1 MRQNFLSCT
10 VPYRTVPVLPGAHY
24 APLTPASA
32 QRPRFLLSYHLNSWR
47 RCFPD
52 HHVCKMRSQTLFL
65 CDPSAHLWMEK
76 WWQWWLQ
83 AWTQGWTCPSTES
96 ETLPTEHCSRG
107 CAHFQQVNC
116 VFSSEA
122 QHAVA
127 VHVAAARAV
136 PVRRSRKKPL
146 VHPGCSE
153 GKAISK
159 KKSNFNT
166 ETLPAPRQQLTP
178 FIHPCCFL
186 VCPPVLCKNP
196 PPHLGLAKISRSR
209 QFPKQHPIT
218 LRWCTTDQ
226 SGCGTGMRVGT
237 KRYAL
242 HLHQQCR
249 LSMKGVAKKFY
260 LSISYIKYDQNVM
273 FTGMKAQTKCTLRI
287 PNLLTYWK
295 VTLLH
300 CKFFLLVKISFIQAA
315 NES

>member
-1 MRQNFLSCT
+1 MMT
-10 VPYRTVPVLPGAHY
+10 VMTTSMDPGMNLPKH
-24 APLTPASA
+24 
-32 QRPRFLLSYHLNSWR
+32 RVR
-47 RCFPD
+47 
-52 HHVCKMRSQTLFL
+52 K
-65 CDPSAHLWMEK
+65 
-76 WWQWWLQ
+76 
-83 AWTQGWTCPSTES
+83 
-96 ETLPTEHCSRG
+96 LPTEHCSRG

-196 PPHLGLAKISRSR
+196 PPHLGLAKTSCSR

-218 LRWCTTDQ
+218 LR
-226 SGCGTGMRVGT
+226 
-237 KRYAL
+237 
-242 HLHQQCR
+242 
-249 LSMKGVAKKFY
+249 
-260 LSISYIKYDQNVM
+260 
-273 FTGMKAQTKCTLRI
+273 
-287 PNLLTYWK
+287 
-295 VTLLH
+295 
-300 CKFFLLVKISFIQAA
+300 
-315 NES
+315 